1 MSEGLRSILE
11 LNLRAAWARAFVRF
25 RATFREAYW
34 ILFDAFLPILGVA
47 AYVMVYR
54 ALNAPQ
60 VFSGFVILGG
70 MMTPYWLNVLW
81 SMASQF
87 YWEKLSGNL
96 ELFLIAPASRMSIL
110 FGMAFGGIFMTT
122 SRALGVLL
130 LGLLLFRIP
139 ISIPNPFLL
148 LYAFLITLVAL
159 YGLGMMFSS
168 VYLLWGR
175 EAWHIS
181 NLLTEPVYLFSGF
194 YFPVRAFGFW
204 VALIASLIP
213 ATLGLD
219 SLRQILFPH
228 PFMGFLPL
236 WLELLLLT
244 FLAAFFFSLAYWSLL
259 LMEKLGKQT
268 GTMTLR
274 GQ

>member
-1 MSEGLRSILE
+1 
-11 LNLRAAWARAFVRF
+11 
-25 RATFREAYW
+25 
-34 ILFDAFLPILGVA
+34 
-47 AYVMVYR
+47 
-54 ALNAPQ
+54 
-60 VFSGFVILGG
+60 
-70 MMTPYWLNVLW
+70 
-81 SMASQF
+81 F

-122 SRALGVLL
+122 SRALGVLFF
-130 LGLLLFRIP
+130 GLLLFHIP
-139 ISIPNPFLL
+139 ISIPNPFLFV
-148 LYAFLITLVAL
+148 YAFFITLLAL
-159 YGLGMMFSS
+159 YGMGMMFSS

-194 YFPVRAFGFW
+194 YFPVRAFGFYI
-204 VALIASLIP
+204 ALIASIIP

-219 SLRQILFPH
+219 AFRQILFPH
-228 PFMGFLPL
+228 PGTGFLPL
-236 WLELLLLT
+236 WLELILLT
-244 FLAAFFFSLAYWSLL
+244 LLAVFFFSLAYWALL
-259 LMEKLGKQT
+259 LMERLGKQT